1 MRYTMLCIHTAY
13 TALKYL
19 AFTCVIIIIIII
31 VLVVVVI
38 IIIIII
44 IIIIKTV
51 LFCLDTFRHCKF
63 GWFAAD
69 RELVPAF

>member
-1 MRYTMLCIHTAY
+1 MY
-13 TALKYL
+13 TASKYL
-19 AFTCVIIIIIII
+19 AFTR
-31 VLVVVVI
+31 VI

-44 IIIIKTV
+44 IIIIVIAAIIIIVIIIVLVIIVVFVETV
-51 LFCLDTFRHCKF
+51 LFCFDTFRHCKS